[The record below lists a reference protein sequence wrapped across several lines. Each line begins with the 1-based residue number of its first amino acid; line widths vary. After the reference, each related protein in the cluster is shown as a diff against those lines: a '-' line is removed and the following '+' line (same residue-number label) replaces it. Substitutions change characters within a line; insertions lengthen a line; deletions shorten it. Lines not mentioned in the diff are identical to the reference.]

1 VSSVLSFAVLSIMC
15 SRFGCVEPLPMSL
28 GTETSPSR
36 FGLCNVSHAS
46 DFDIGFYAAFVRLD
60 MSFACLSVP

>member
-1 VSSVLSFAVLSIMC
+1 MC
-15 SRFGCVEPLPMSL
+15 SRFGCVESL
-28 GTETSPSR
+28 HIYLGIETFPSR
-36 FGLCNVSHAS
+36 FGICDASHAS